1 MHRRCDACLHVQL
14 PGRRPLFD
22 WATGPYHSLNE
33 RGGWPVIEKI
43 STGVEGLDRLTGGGF
58 LRGSA
63 YIIQGPPGAGKTI
76 LANQFC
82 YAHIRDGG
90 RALYMSLLA
99 ESSARMLSY
108 VGQMAFFDQAVVPR
122 QMEYIS
128 AYGVLERE
136 GLPGLLKL
144 IQHELKRYEAT
155 AMVLDGTFVAQSV
168 ASEQE
173 FRSFIHTLQGVAGLA
188 NAVLVMLTHQ
198 ARHAGSPEHTM
209 VDGWIE
215 MSNDIIGY
223 RAVQT
228 IQVRK
233 HRGANILGGKHRMR
247 ISESGVEVF
256 PRIESCIGDTPRAL
270 HPSTDVST
278 GLPDLDRLLGGG
290 IPSESATLIL
300 GPSGSGKTTLGMYF
314 AAQATPE
321 APALMLSFYESPA
334 RLRARARQLGFD
346 LDRLADQNV
355 LRLLWLAPADL
366 IVDQVAHGIVQH
378 AKAIGARRV
387 FVDGI
392 VALRDSL
399 VFRDRLPY
407 LINALSQQLCE
418 CGATLIYTQ
427 ESAELDIDR
436 AMPSDDLSAMVDN
449 VIVLNISRRH
459 HTSQR
464 YISVVKVRDRH
475 FVPRIQPFHIGEQG
489 VLLGMENDSDS
500 GQD

>member
-1 MHRRCDACLHVQL
+1 M
-14 PGRRPLFD
+14 
-22 WATGPYHSLNE
+22 
-33 RGGWPVIEKI
+33 IEKI

-63 YIIQGPPGAGKTI
+63 YMVQGPPGAGKTI

-82 YAHIRDGG
+82 YAHVRAGG

-99 ESSARMLSY
+99 ESSARMLNY
-108 VGQMAFFDQAVVPR
+108 VSQMSFFDSEVVPER
-122 QMEYIS
+122 MEYIS

-136 GLPGLLKL
+136 GLSGLLKL
-144 IQHELKRYEAT
+144 VQHELKRHDAT

-168 ASEQE
+168 GSENE

-198 ARHAGSPEHTM
+198 AREPGSPEHTM

-215 MSNDIIGY
+215 MSNDIIDY

-233 HRGANILGGKHRMR
+233 HRGALILGGKHQMR
-247 ISESGVEVF
+247 ISASGVEVF
-256 PRIESCIGDTPRAL
+256 PRIESCISDVPPPLLPGA
-270 HPSTDVST
+270 HVST
-278 GLPDLDRLLGGG
+278 GLPDFDRLLGGG

-300 GPSGSGKTTLGMYF
+300 GPSGSGKTTLGVYF
-314 AAQATPE
+314 VAQATAE

-355 LRLLWLAPADL
+355 LRLLWLSPSDL
-366 IVDQVAHGIVQH
+366 IVDEVVHGVVQH
-378 AKAIGARRV
+378 AMAIGAKRV
-387 FVDGI
+387 FLDGI

-399 VFRDRLPY
+399 VFRERLPY
-407 LINALSQQLCE
+407 LINALSLQLRE
-418 CGATLIYTQ
+418 CGATVMYTQ
-427 ESAELDIDR
+427 ENAELEIDC
-436 AMPSDDLSAMVDN
+436 AMPSDELSAMVDN

-459 HTSQR
+459 HTPQR
-464 YISVVKVRDRH
+464 YISIVKMRDRH
-475 FVPRIQPFHIGEQG
+475 FDARTQPFHIGEHGLALG
-489 VLLGMENDSDS
+489 VDPQAGGSEQAD
-500 GQD
+500 